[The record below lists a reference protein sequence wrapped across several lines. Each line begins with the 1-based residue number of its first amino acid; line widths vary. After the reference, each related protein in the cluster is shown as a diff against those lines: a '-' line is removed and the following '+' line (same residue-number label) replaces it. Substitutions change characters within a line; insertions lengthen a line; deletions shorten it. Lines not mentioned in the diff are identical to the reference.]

1 LPIFTHTANGK
12 GALEQLDILE
22 SVGVKPQNIAIGHLC
37 CYFDPQPWRQLH
49 DAVAKRGAYVGF
61 DRVGG
66 EQGGSSGRDASRAQM
81 VLAFLEAGHADQALL
96 ASDFSFL
103 SSTKRAGGGGYA
115 RAVTKFVPMLRA
127 GGVKDDTLRKVL
139 VDNPR
144 RFLAFEP
151 PAR

>member
-1 LPIFTHTANGK
+1 MPEIPPVNRSWSALRADRT
-12 GALEQLDILE
+12 GAGSLIE
-22 SVGVKPQNIAIGHLC
+22 
-37 CYFDPQPWRQLH
+37 PQPWRQLH
-49 DAVAKRGAYVGF
+49 EAVAKRGAYVGF

-66 EQGGSSGRDASRAQM
+66 EQGGWSGRDVSRVQM
-81 VLAFLEAGHADQALL
+81 VLAFLEAGHADKALL

-115 RAVTKFVPMLRA
+115 RAVTQFVPMLRTK
-127 GGVKDDTLRKVL
+127 GVKEDTLRRLL

-151 PAR
+151 PRR